1 MDERRRH
8 ERFGGVFPAEVR
20 DRGNGHVVGLV
31 SDISSGGMMLR
42 TETPLDPGR
51 TIELAVE
58 LPARAPEPGPV
69 DVDVR
74 VRWCEPD
81 LEPGVHVVGLAFT
94 GQTPP
99 TDPRVQGLVR
109 VLKSV
114 S

>member
-20 DRGNGHVVGLV
+20 DRVNGRVIGLV
-31 SDISSGGMMLR
+31 SDISSGGMMVR
-42 TETPLDPGR
+42 TETPLDAGR
-51 TIELAVE
+51 SLDVTVE
-58 LPARAPEPGPV
+58 MPARAPETDAV
-69 DVDVR
+69 AVDVR
-74 VRWCEPD
+74 VRWCESD
-81 LEPGVHVVGLAFT
+81 LEPGVHVAGLAFT

-99 TDPRVQGLVR
+99 TDPRVQGLIR